1 MTVISVYPHF
11 SSINDAANPTGP
23 APMIT
28 ADFFWI
34 ADTGAI
40 LLCPMTVTGDV
51 VEDMI
56 LVILARNKNA
66 AMNALGTLTVIEII
80 LSTIRRCTTMH
91 CSNLHCAGSVGI
103 EMDGE
108 TVVYGGNLHSVTM
121 PR

>member
-1 MTVISVYPHF
+1 
-11 SSINDAANPTGP
+11 
-23 APMIT
+23 MIT

-66 AMNALGTLTVIEII
+66 AMNALGTLTDIEII
-80 LSTIRRCTTMH
+80 LSTIRRCTTKH
-91 CSNLHCAGSVGI
+91 CSILHCPGSVGF

-108 TVVYGGNLHSVTM
+108 TVVYGGNLQSVTM